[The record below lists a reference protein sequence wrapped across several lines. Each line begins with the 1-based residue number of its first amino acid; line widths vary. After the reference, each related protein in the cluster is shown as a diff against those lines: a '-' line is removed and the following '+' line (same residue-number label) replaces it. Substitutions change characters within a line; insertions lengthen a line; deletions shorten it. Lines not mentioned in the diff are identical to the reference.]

1 MPIAADSGIAG
12 TVCSIRTDIIVVS
25 ITVVAL
31 LILFYSSIA
40 ADGSCNTGAGCITPI
55 RLAVFAIRIV
65 AEFIGVFY
73 PVTTARIGAIEAT
86 GVWRCV

>member
-1 MPIAADSGIAG
+1 MTVATERWLARA
-12 TVCSIRTDIIVVS
+12 VCSIRTEIIIVAV
-25 ITVVAL
+25 TVVT
-31 LILFYSSIA
+31 LFTLFHGGVATDWIRNA
-40 ADGSCNTGAGCITPI
+40 GAGCITSV